1 LRAALQQR
9 QPGEKNLAGSVMF
22 EALFHLLSKMLF
34 FTSQIKNRSS
44 FPKPLSP
51 EEERKNFE
59 KFKKHGDLE
68 AKEKLI
74 RHNLRLV
81 AHIVRKYNNSA
92 ETDDLIS
99 VGTIGLIKAINTFEY
114 NKGTQFATFAAKC
127 IENEMLML
135 LRSNKKLKNNISLS
149 EPMGIDKEGNELTLM
164 NLLFVNEEG
173 VFKQVENNILREKF
187 SELLKKTLTE
197 REFTIICHR
206 YGLCGKSVLTQ
217 REIAKALNIS
227 RSYISRI
234 EKKALEKIRKAI
246 EKEKF
251 FD

>member
-1 LRAALQQR
+1 ML
-9 QPGEKNLAGSVMF
+9 
-22 EALFHLLSKMLF
+22 EALFNFFKSMIF

-44 FPKPLSP
+44 FPKPLSA
-51 EEERKNFE
+51 EDEKKNFE
-59 KFKKHGDLE
+59 LFKKGDKQ
-68 AKEKLI
+68 AKENLI

-114 NKGTQFATFAAKC
+114 EKGTQFATFAAKC

-149 EPMGIDKEGNELTLM
+149 EPVGIDKEGNELTLM
-164 NLLFVNEEG
+164 NLLYINDEG

-187 SELLKKTLTE
+187 TALIKRTLND
-197 REFTIICHR
+197 REFIIICYR
-206 YGLCGKSVLTQ
+206 YGLCGKSMLTQ
-217 REIAKALNIS
+217 REIAKALKIS

-234 EKKALEKIRKAI
+234 EKKSLEKIKKAI
-246 EKEKF
+246 ERENF

>member
-1 LRAALQQR
+1 MLD
-9 QPGEKNLAGSVMF
+9 
-22 EALFHLLSKMLF
+22 ALFNLFGKMIF

-51 EEERKNFE
+51 EDERKNFTL
-59 KFKKHGDLE
+59 FKMGDPI
-68 AKEKLI
+68 AKENLI

-114 NKGTQFATFAAKC
+114 EKGTQFSTFAAKC

-149 EPMGIDKEGNELTLM
+149 EPVGIDKEGNELTLM

-187 SELLKKTLTE
+187 TALIKKALTE
-197 REFTIICHR
+197 REFTIVCYR

-217 REIAKALNIS
+217 REIAKALKIS

-234 EKKALEKIRKAI
+234 EKKSLDKIKAAI
-246 EKEKF
+246 DKTKF
-251 FD
+251 LV

>member
-1 LRAALQQR
+1 MLEAIFFLF
-9 QPGEKNLAGSVMF
+9 GKMF
-22 EALFHLLSKMLF
+22 F

-51 EEERKNFE
+51 EDERENFLRFKNN
-59 KFKKHGDLE
+59 GD
-68 AKEKLI
+68 KESKENLI
-74 RHNLRLV
+74 KHNLRLV

-114 NKGTQFATFAAKC
+114 EKGTQFATFAAKC

-135 LRSNKKLKNNISLS
+135 LRSNKKLKNNVSLS
-149 EPMGIDKEGNELTLM
+149 EPVGIDKEGNELTLM
-164 NLLFVNEEG
+164 NLLYVNEEG

-187 SELLKKTLTE
+187 TALIKKTLTD
-197 REFTIICHR
+197 REFIIICYR
-206 YGLCGKSVLTQ
+206 YGLCRKSVLTQ
-217 REIAKALNIS
+217 REIAKALKIS

-234 EKKALEKIRKAI
+234 EKKSLEKIRNVI
-246 EKEKF
+246 DKENF
-251 FD
+251 LD

>member
-1 LRAALQQR
+1 MLD
-9 QPGEKNLAGSVMF
+9 
-22 EALFHLLSKMLF
+22 ALFYLLGKILF

-51 EEERKNFE
+51 EEEKANFL
-59 KFKKHGDLE
+59 KFKKGDLQ
-68 AKEKLI
+68 AKELLI

-114 NKGTQFATFAAKC
+114 EKGTQFATFAAKC

-149 EPMGIDKEGNELTLM
+149 EAVGTDKEGNELTLM
-164 NLLFVNEEG
+164 DLLYVNEEG
-173 VFKQVENNILREKF
+173 VFKQVENNILRDKF
-187 SELLKKTLTE
+187 TALIKNTLNE
-197 REFTIICHR
+197 REFIIICYR

-217 REIAKALNIS
+217 MEIAKALKIS

-234 EKKALEKIRKAI
+234 EKKALEKIKAAM
-246 EKEKF
+246 EKESF
-251 FD
+251 FN

>member
-1 LRAALQQR
+1 
-9 QPGEKNLAGSVMF
+9 MF
-22 EALFHLLSKMLF
+22 EALFHLFGKLIL

-44 FPKPLSP
+44 FPKPLSS
-51 EEERKNFE
+51 EDERKNFE
-59 KFKKHGDLE
+59 LFKNGDLK
-68 AKEKLI
+68 AKEILI
-74 RHNLRLV
+74 KHNLRLV

-92 ETDDLIS
+92 ETDDLLS
-99 VGTIGLIKAINTFEY
+99 VGTIGLIKAINTYEY

-149 EPMGIDKEGNELTLM
+149 EPVGIDKEGNELTLM
-164 NLLFVNEEG
+164 NLLYINDEG

-187 SELLKKTLTE
+187 TRLIKNNLTE
-197 REFTIICHR
+197 REFTIICYR

-234 EKKALEKIRKAI
+234 EKKSLEKIKAAI
-246 EKEKF
+246 NKENF
-251 FD
+251 MV

>member
-1 LRAALQQR
+1 
-9 QPGEKNLAGSVMF
+9 
-22 EALFHLLSKMLF
+22 MLF

-51 EEERKNFE
+51 EEERENFE
-59 KFKKHGDLE
+59 KFKKGDKQ
-68 AKEKLI
+68 AKENLI

-114 NKGTQFATFAAKC
+114 EKGTQFATFAAKC

-149 EPMGIDKEGNELTLM
+149 EPVGIDKEGNELTLM
-164 NLLFVNEEG
+164 NLLYINDEG

-187 SELLKKTLTE
+187 TALIKRTLTE
-197 REFTIICHR
+197 REFIIICYR

-217 REIAKALNIS
+217 REIAKALKIS

-234 EKKALEKIRKAI
+234 EKKSLEKIKKAI
-246 EKEKF
+246 EKENF

>member
-1 LRAALQQR
+1 ML
-9 QPGEKNLAGSVMF
+9 
-22 EALFHLLSKMLF
+22 EALFHFFKKMLF

-51 EEERKNFE
+51 EEERENFE
-59 KFKKHGDLE
+59 KFKKGDKQ
-68 AKEKLI
+68 AKENLI

-114 NKGTQFATFAAKC
+114 EKGTQFATFAAKC

-149 EPMGIDKEGNELTLM
+149 EPVGIDKEGNELTLM
-164 NLLFVNEEG
+164 NLLYINDEG

-187 SELLKKTLTE
+187 TALIKRTLTE
-197 REFTIICHR
+197 REFIIICYR

-217 REIAKALNIS
+217 REIAKALKIS

-234 EKKALEKIRKAI
+234 EKKSLEKIKKAI
-246 EKEKF
+246 EKENF

>member
-1 LRAALQQR
+1 
-9 QPGEKNLAGSVMF
+9 
-22 EALFHLLSKMLF
+22 MLF

-44 FPKPLSP
+44 FPKPLNL
-51 EEERKNFE
+51 EDEKKNFE
-59 KFKKHGDLE
+59 LFKKGDKQ
-68 AKEKLI
+68 AKEELI

-114 NKGTQFATFAAKC
+114 DKGTQFATFAAKC

-135 LRSNKKLKNNISLS
+135 LRSNKKTKNNISLS
-149 EPMGIDKEGNELTLM
+149 EPVGIDKEGNELTLM
-164 NLLFVNEEG
+164 NLLYINDEG

-187 SELLKKTLTE
+187 TELIKKNLNE
-197 REFTIICHR
+197 REFVIICYR
-206 YGLCGKSVLTQ
+206 YGLCGKNMLTQ
-217 REIAKALNIS
+217 REIAKALGIS

-234 EKKALEKIRKAI
+234 EKKSLEKIKAAI
-246 EKEKF
+246 YRENF
-251 FD
+251 TV

>member
-1 LRAALQQR
+1 ML
-9 QPGEKNLAGSVMF
+9 
-22 EALFHLLSKMLF
+22 EALFHLFGRMLF

-51 EEERKNFE
+51 EDERENFTR
-59 KFKKHGDLE
+59 FKKGDAV
-68 AKEKLI
+68 AKEALI

-114 NKGTQFATFAAKC
+114 EKGTQFATFAAKC

-149 EPMGIDKEGNELTLM
+149 EPVGIDKEGNELTLM
-164 NLLFVNEEG
+164 NLLYVNEEG

-187 SELLKKTLTE
+187 TALIKKTLTD
-197 REFTIICHR
+197 REFIIICYR

-217 REIAKALNIS
+217 REIAKALSIS

-234 EKKALEKIRKAI
+234 EKKSLEKIKYTI
-246 EKEKF
+246 EKENF
-251 FD
+251 LD

>member
-1 LRAALQQR
+1 ML
-9 QPGEKNLAGSVMF
+9 EV
-22 EALFHLLSKMLF
+22 LFHFFSKILI

-51 EEERKNFE
+51 EDERKNFLL
-59 KFKKHGDLE
+59 FKNNGDLQ
-68 AKEKLI
+68 AKENLI
-74 RHNLRLV
+74 KHNLRLV

-99 VGTIGLIKAINTFEY
+99 VGTIGLIKAINTFQYE
-114 NKGTQFATFAAKC
+114 KGTQFATFAAKC

-149 EPMGIDKEGNELTLM
+149 EPVGIDKEGNELTLM
-164 NLLFVNEEG
+164 NLLFINEEG

-187 SELLKKTLTE
+187 TALIKKCLTS
-197 REFTIICHR
+197 REFIIICYR

-217 REIAKALNIS
+217 REIAKALKIS

-234 EKKALEKIRKAI
+234 EKKSLEKIKAAI
-246 EKEKF
+246 NKSNF
-251 FD
+251 LA

>member
-1 LRAALQQR
+1 ML
-9 QPGEKNLAGSVMF
+9 EII
-22 EALFHLLSKMLF
+22 FHFLGKMLF

-44 FPKPLSP
+44 FPKPLSSQD
-51 EEERKNFE
+51 ERKNFE
-59 KFKKHGDLE
+59 LFKEGDKK
-68 AKEKLI
+68 AKEILI
-74 RHNLRLV
+74 KHNLRLV

-92 ETDDLIS
+92 ETDDLLS

-114 NKGTQFATFAAKC
+114 DKGTQFATFAAKC

-149 EPMGIDKEGNELTLM
+149 EPVGIDKEGNELTLM
-164 NLLFVNEEG
+164 NLLYINEEG

-187 SELLKKTLTE
+187 TALIRKNLNE
-197 REFTIICHR
+197 REFVIICHR

-217 REIAKALNIS
+217 REIAKGLKIS

-234 EKKALEKIRKAI
+234 EKKSLEKIKEAI
-246 EKEKF
+246 NKENF
-251 FD
+251 LI

>member
-1 LRAALQQR
+1 ML
-9 QPGEKNLAGSVMF
+9 EF
-22 EALFHLLSKMLF
+22 LFYLLGRMLF

-44 FPKPLSP
+44 FPKPLNP
-51 EEERKNFE
+51 EDEKKNFE
-59 KFKKHGDLE
+59 LFKKGDKQ
-68 AKEKLI
+68 AKEELI

-114 NKGTQFATFAAKC
+114 DKGTQFATFAAKC

-135 LRSNKKLKNNISLS
+135 LRSNKKTKNNISLS
-149 EPMGIDKEGNELTLM
+149 EPVGIDKEGNELTLM
-164 NLLFVNEEG
+164 NLLYINDEG

-187 SELLKKTLTE
+187 TELIKKNLND
-197 REFTIICHR
+197 REFVIICYR
-206 YGLCGKSVLTQ
+206 YGLCGKNMLTQ
-217 REIAKALNIS
+217 REIAKALGIS

-234 EKKALEKIRKAI
+234 EKKSLEKIKAAI
-246 EKEKF
+246 YRENF
-251 FD
+251 TV

>member
-1 LRAALQQR
+1 MLD
-9 QPGEKNLAGSVMF
+9 
-22 EALFHLLSKMLF
+22 ALFYLLSKILF

-44 FPKPLSP
+44 FPKPLSI
-51 EEERKNFE
+51 EEEKSNFA
-59 KFKKHGDLE
+59 KFKQGDMQ
-68 AKEKLI
+68 AKELLI

-114 NKGTQFATFAAKC
+114 EKGTQFATFAAKC

-149 EPMGIDKEGNELTLM
+149 EAVGTDKEGNELTLM
-164 NLLFVNEEG
+164 DLLYVNEEG
-173 VFKQVENNILREKF
+173 VFKQVENNILRDKF
-187 SELLKKTLTE
+187 TSLIKNNLNE
-197 REFTIICHR
+197 REFIIICYR

-217 REIAKALNIS
+217 MEIAKALKIS

-234 EKKALEKIRKAI
+234 EKKSLEKIKTAMD
-246 EKEKF
+246 KESF
-251 FD
+251 FN

>member
-1 LRAALQQR
+1 
-9 QPGEKNLAGSVMF
+9 
-22 EALFHLLSKMLF
+22 MLF

-44 FPKPLSP
+44 FPKPLNP
-51 EEERKNFE
+51 EDEKKNFE
-59 KFKKHGDLE
+59 LFKKGDKQ
-68 AKEKLI
+68 AKEELI

-114 NKGTQFATFAAKC
+114 DKGTQFATFAAKC

-135 LRSNKKLKNNISLS
+135 LRSNKKTKNNISLS
-149 EPMGIDKEGNELTLM
+149 EPVGIDKEGNELTLM
-164 NLLFVNEEG
+164 NLLYINDEG

-187 SELLKKTLTE
+187 TELIKKNLND
-197 REFTIICHR
+197 REFVIICYR
-206 YGLCGKSVLTQ
+206 YGLCGKNMLTQ
-217 REIAKALNIS
+217 REIAKALGIS

-234 EKKALEKIRKAI
+234 EKKSLEKIKAAI
-246 EKEKF
+246 YRENF
-251 FD
+251 TV